1 MQLKPTSS
9 ANSDSHGESR
19 IDHMLDRIKP
29 QPSAPN
35 SPAPPPV
42 NKTQWERSADSH
54 KVNTLTVKDVGHIVF
69 NEMQSYAD
77 SDNSNDSLAS
87 AREKI
92 AHTVINADDKFG
104 AKRVHLA
111 PTASPI
117 EPSSARLQDPRT
129 REAYGLSLTAAR
141 NAYLSLND
149 PTHGATNFRF
159 RPDPD
164 RSNMK
169 FRHGTP
175 EGLPLKTQS
184 GPFNNSYT
192 KHDVRSR
199 QVWVD
204 TYGQ

>member
-1 MQLKPTSS
+1 MQLKPTSVGKP
-9 ANSDSHGESR
+9 DGQHESWLNR
-19 IDHMLDRIKP
+19 VIDRIKP
-29 QPSAPN
+29 QPPLPKN
-35 SPAPPPV
+35 TEPPPV
-42 NKTQWERSADSH
+42 DRTQWEKSVDAH
-54 KVNTLTVKDVGHIVF
+54 KVNKLTVKDVGLIVF
-69 NEMQSYAD
+69 GEMQSYTD

-149 PTHGATNFRF
+149 ATHGATNFRF

-199 QVWVD
+199 
-204 TYGQ
+204 